1 MFCFRLSSSSFFFLR
16 DHRHEIISKPHA
28 LINAA
33 AARPGVSSQV
43 NISHTIYIYIYIA
56 SFPLPP
62 VFPPPFRRQLVI
74 SVEYASPC
82 NAGGSTFTAKIKKG
96 TPGMSALFDNEQ
108 VILVHRSVP
117 ECTGAELDQEEVRD
131 STCMPFLLEE
141 RPKLVLR
148 RGNTSLCRYSG
159 GM

>member
-16 DHRHEIISKPHA
+16 DHRHEMISEPHA
-28 LINAA
+28 LINSA

-43 NISHTIYIYIYIA
+43 SIAHAHIYTSHH
-56 SFPLPP
+56 FPSLRS
-62 VFPPPFRRQLVI
+62 FRRQLVI

-82 NAGGSTFTAKIKKG
+82 NAGGSTFTAKLKKG

-131 STCMPFLLEE
+131 STCMPFLLITV
-141 RPKLVLR
+141 RL
-148 RGNTSLCRYSG
+148 
-159 GM
+159 